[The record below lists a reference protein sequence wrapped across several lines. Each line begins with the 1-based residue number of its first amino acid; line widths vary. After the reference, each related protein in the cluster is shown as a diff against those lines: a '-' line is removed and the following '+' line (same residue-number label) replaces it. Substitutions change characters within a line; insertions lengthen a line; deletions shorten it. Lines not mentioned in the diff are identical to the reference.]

1 MKKIYTAPEVC
12 LVKLGDEMMAGL
24 EQGSVNADGDLPGT
38 PGTTGPHIGSDVSD
52 GGDDPE
58 AKISGRFWDDEY

>member
-1 MKKIYTAPEVC
+1 MKKKYTAPEVC
-12 LVKLGDEMMAGL
+12 LVKLGEEIMDGL
-24 EQGSVNADGDLPGT
+24 TQKSVNADGDLPGT